1 MKNLHLSR
9 ALDVHRWSDYS
20 EVNQWVNQ
28 LWDAEL
34 SPYFTTTHASSRGK
48 KPKQTAKNMFK
59 VLILD
64 LYVAWLEHVDLSI
77 GVSRTHADYRVGSR
91 YNALFI
97 SDTMIKVLDACLEV
111 GLVEQHLGNEAS
123 GKVTRVW
130 ATLRLVDHFKTAKFC
145 EYLIGFSADRE
156 CIILNQKGIDG
167 DPNDENREA
176 KRKGKAKPIEYSDTD
191 SPIIIPARETLTR
204 YNQLLNEIFID
215 LRSAKLPYV
224 EREQLNKDTK
234 RWETRRISLRQD
246 NKFVRRIFYRGS
258 WSLGGRYHGGWWQQ
272 IPSDMRHHIMI
283 NDEPTQ
289 EVDFSGFHIALSYA
303 LEGLVA
309 PADPYRLKSVLNG
322 LTAEQQRS
330 DVKQLALTAI
340 NARDRTSAFNA
351 FRANKNADN
360 PAARSISYT
369 NAVLDHLLEEF
380 LQINRPIEQY
390 LCTDKG
396 VELMALDG
404 SITTHVIEH
413 FTDKN
418 IPVLTIHD
426 SYVIQMQYEMELMS
440 VMQEAGRRETG
451 LKDFTVKPEK
461 ISPKKIL
468 RLGREDP
475 LYCSYGDFK
484 EVVDLENKR
493 ADGYQQRL
501 KVYKEYV
508 SEYATEK
515 NVSVYTTQGIQPNTQ
530 PQR

>member
-1 MKNLHLSR
+1 MRNLNNSR
-9 ALDVHRWSDYS
+9 PLDVHRWSDFP
-20 EVNQWVNQ
+20 EVNEWVNN
-28 LWDAEL
+28 LWDTEL
-34 SPYFTTTHASSRGK
+34 SSYFDASHKNSGR
-48 KPKQTAKNMFK
+48 KPKQTTKNMFK
-59 VLILD
+59 VLLLD
-64 LYVAWLEHVDLSI
+64 VYVAWLDDHDMSV
-77 GVSRTHADYRVGSR
+77 GVSRTHQDYKVGSR

-97 SDTMIKVLDACLEV
+97 SDKIVEVLNACLEV
-111 GLVEQHLGNEAS
+111 GLLEQHLGSEAS
-123 GKVTRVW
+123 AKVTRVW
-130 ATLRLVDHFKTAKFC
+130 ASPRLIDYFKTAKFS
-145 EYLIGFSADRE
+145 EYLIGLTDDRE
-156 CIILNQKGIDG
+156 CIILNQQDADG
-167 DPNDENREA
+167 DPDESPQRYKK
-176 KRKGKAKPIEYSDTD
+176 KRKAKPVEYEDTD
-191 SPIIIPARETLTR
+191 SPIIIPARQILTQ
-204 YNQLLNEIFID
+204 YNRLLHDTFID
-215 LRSAKLPYV
+215 LRSAEDPYV
-224 EREQLNKDTK
+224 ERQQFNKDK
-234 RWETRRISLRQD
+234 GHWETRQISLRQN

-258 WSLGGRYHGGWWQQ
+258 WELGGRYHGGWWQQ
-272 IPSDMRHHIMI
+272 IPSELRHHIMI

-340 NARDRTSAFNA
+340 NARHRTSAFNA

-360 PAARSISYT
+360 PTARPISYT
-369 NAVLDHLLEEF
+369 NAMLDQLLEEF
-380 LQINRPIEQY
+380 LEINRPIEQY
-390 LCTDKG
+390 VCTDKG

-404 SITTHVIEH
+404 RITTHIIEH

-426 SYVIQMQYEMELMS
+426 SYVIQMQYEMELIS

-461 ISPKKIL
+461 VSPQRIL
-468 RLGREDP
+468 RLGRADP

-501 KVYKEYV
+501 KAYKEYV

-515 NVSVYTTQGIQPNTQ
+515 NVSVYTTEGIQPNTQ